1 MKADIV
7 PWDIIRSSA
16 SKMSP
21 PVSMPSFLE
30 NRRIVRIAAGALVCL
45 AAGVTA
51 SAQQNVG
58 ELFAS
63 DASVKG
69 AVVLA
74 NSGTKVM
81 SGSSIFPGA
90 QTATLKLERGGS
102 MMICPNTSLAVTTS
116 QNGRQLMFSMN
127 TGNLEMDYSIGAASD
142 NLLTPD
148 FRLLMPGPGRLHLA
162 VRVNAKGDTCVQW
175 LASNSSAVVVS
186 EGMGDASYQV
196 KPNEAVIFNGGGR
209 GGAVAPPGG
218 GEGGGT
224 QGSPAG
230 AANPHGRR
238 CALHLSR
245 QRSGGP
251 HRERRSPQDGE
262 HAHGSRPDGSLATL
276 GDDEEHQDGEDADR
290 GQQRKVS
297 ATETGIFCKD
307 WRVLRGDVSL
317 KTTRHARASSPRFGG
332 KLSLSH
338 ARTATFAFLPLGA
351 VGWRCVLPISSG
363 GVCVGVLHR
372 ARPAE
377 SLLLWLRRQDG
388 CRGPRGCHPFA
399 QGIGRAASQVW

>member
-1 MKADIV
+1 
-7 PWDIIRSSA
+7 
-16 SKMSP
+16 
-21 PVSMPSFLE
+21 MPSFLA
-30 NRRIVRIAAGALVCL
+30 NRRIARIAAGALVCL

-81 SGSSIFPGA
+81 SGSSISAGA

-162 VRVNAKGDTCVQW
+162 VRVNAKGDTCVQS

-196 KPNEAVIFNGGGR
+196 KPNEAVIFNGGR
-209 GGAVAPPGG
+209 ISGAMPTHESCGCPTPPPTQVANVGPPPAPKAEAPKADPQEPQTHMVVDAPFIYRASDPVDLTENVAHLKMESTPMDLGPMVVLPPSATTKNTKT
-218 GEGGGT
+218 EKT
-224 QGSPAG
+224 QTAD
-230 AANPHGRR
+230 N
-238 CALHLSR
+238 
-245 QRSGGP
+245 SGK
-251 HRERRSPQDGE
+251 SPQPKQG
-262 HAHGSRPDGSLATL
+262 
-276 GDDEEHQDGEDADR
+276 
-290 GQQRKVS
+290 
-297 ATETGIFCKD
+297 F
-307 WRVLRGDVSL
+307 
-317 KTTRHARASSPRFGG
+317 
-332 KLSLSH
+332 
-338 ARTATFAFLPLGA
+338 FAKIGA
-351 VGWRCVLPISSG
+351 F
-363 GVCVGVLHR
+363 
-372 ARPAE
+372 
-377 SLLLWLRRQDG
+377 
-388 CRGPRGCHPFA
+388 FA
-399 QGIGRAASQVW
+399 AMFH